1 MFIDMT
7 KPEFDWRAGYK
18 MLISAVTP
26 RPIALVSTVNNRGQT
41 NLAPFS
47 FFNMVSANPP
57 VAMFCPSI
65 NRNGEHKDTYRNAAE
80 TREFVIAIVS
90 ESIARPMLR
99 TAVDLPYGE
108 SEFDYSGL
116 TPAPARIV
124 RAPLVKESPVNMECR
139 LRQIVSMGDHPGAG
153 QIVLGDIVALHV
165 NDELLGTTR
174 DSIDPL
180 KLRAVGR
187 LGGESYSVVDRVLD
201 LEIPKK

>member
-1 MFIDMT
+1 MFIDMST
-7 KPEFDWRAGYK
+7 PESDWRAGYK

-26 RPIALVSTVNNRGQT
+26 RPIALVSTVNSRGQT

-65 NRNGEHKDTYRNAAE
+65 NRSGEHKDTYRNVVE

-90 ESIARPMLR
+90 ESIARPMVR
-99 TAVDLPYGE
+99 TAADLPYGE

-116 TPAPARIV
+116 TPTPARLV
-124 RAPLVKESPVNMECR
+124 NVPLVKESPVNIECR

-165 NDELLGTTR
+165 NDEILQTSR
-174 DSIDPL
+174 DAIDPL

-187 LGGESYSVVDRVLD
+187 LGGEGYSVVDKVLD